1 MSTGFERFGADEP
14 GQQNPSQ
21 PRAGSPG
28 AAASGAAGPNSGQSA
43 KVPPGRQRDNQGRRS
58 SPTADTE
65 TPESAES
72 PAAGAGRARSQP
84 DTGRPGGASG
94 ARSHAD
100 NRRSDRT
107 RPARNW
113 ARTRRSD
120 PGSRESGDRG
130 KRSGSDHRDHQGEAK
145 PNGVSYPIVAQ
156 HVLDDAVRR
165 GKVPIRKSREG
176 TEIPKIKPHEVLV
189 WRTGDRFIVD
199 PRELQAHDHTVVHA
213 SSVSVVSV
221 RPGTEVP
228 VEFRIDTQDAAEFVV
243 RVTFSCSVVDPV
255 TVVRNGQV
263 NAADALLEYLHA
275 YPDLSQLGLK
285 YSVIDVNKVRTAMAA
300 HIKAYMA
307 HYPPKIPGMEIGTAT
322 VHVETPATLGKIQ
335 EINEEQLIQL
345 AKQAAEAAVAAQIE
359 NDNLASTQKI
369 SDAIRDDPR
378 DAVIY
383 AYKDGSIT
391 SQEAAQQ
398 LQQQY
403 EADQQRDQVVEMA
416 EKNREYAKEDRDAQW
431 EHEEKVW
438 ERQRAERRDKED
450 REDRRDQIKANLE
463 LLKIYAERGYLDTAN
478 TDIDNLNSRIQGDV
492 PGAPRAPEVSGEDRL
507 ELSEGQPDDP
517 EDGNGD

>member
-14 GQQNPSQ
+14 AQQNPSQ

-28 AAASGAAGPNSGQSA
+28 AAAPNSEQST
-43 KVPPGRQRDNQGRRS
+43 KVPPGRQRDNRVRRS

-65 TPESAES
+65 IPERAEGPAPA
-72 PAAGAGRARSQP
+72 PAAGSARSQP
-84 DTGRPGGASG
+84 DTGRPGGVRG

-130 KRSGSDHRDHQGEAK
+130 KRVGSDHRDHQGEAK
-145 PNGVSYPIVAQ
+145 PNAVSYPIVAQ
-156 HVLDDAVRR
+156 HVLDDAIRR

-221 RPGTEVP
+221 RPGTEVQ
-228 VEFRIDTQDAAEFVV
+228 VEFRIDTQDAAKFVV

-263 NAADALLEYLHA
+263 SAADALLEYLHA
-275 YPDLSQLGLK
+275 YQDLFQLGLK
-285 YSVIDVNKVRTAMAA
+285 YSVTDVNKVRTAMAA

-307 HYPPKIPGMEIGTAT
+307 HYPPKIPGIEIGTAT

-345 AKQAAEAAVAAQIE
+345 ARKAAEAAVAAQVEEDI
-359 NDNLASTQKI
+359 LASTRKI
-369 SDAIRDDPR
+369 SEAIGEDPR
-378 DAVIY
+378 EAIIY
-383 AYKDGSIT
+383 AHADGSAT
-391 SQEAAQQ
+391 SQETAERLQQ
-398 LQQQY
+398 LY
-403 EADQQRDQVVEMA
+403 EADEQRDQVEKMA
-416 EKNREYAKEDRDAQW
+416 ENTREYAKEDRDAQW
-431 EHEEKVW
+431 AHKEEVW
-438 ERQRAERRDKED
+438 KRQQAERKEKED
-450 REDRRDQIKANLE
+450 REDRRHRMKANLE
-463 LLKIYAERGYLDTAN
+463 LLKIYADKGYLDTAN
-478 TDIDNLNSRIQGDV
+478 TDIDDLISRIQDDV

-507 ELSEGQPDDP
+507 ELPEGAA
-517 EDGNGD
+517 G